1 VTRTG
6 SRPLTINEPSTNRLS
21 KKGLARLH
29 DSMEAHVAAGRL
41 PGLVTLVACG
51 DDVHIDMIGTPS
63 FVDETPLKRDAIF
76 RIASLTKPITA
87 VATMSLVEEG
97 LLRLEEPIDELVP
110 ELAGRRVL
118 RAIDAELDDTVPANR
133 PITLEDL
140 LSYRFGFGTV
150 MAPPDSYPIQ
160 RAEAD
165 LGLQSMGGPPWPPVA
180 HDVDGWIGALG
191 SLPLMCQPGEQ
202 WLYNTSGQVL
212 GVLLARACGQD
223 LASVLR
229 ERIFEPLGMVDTG
242 FTVPPEHLSRLTTFY
257 VPNPETGDLSVL
269 DDPAHSWWS
278 TPPSF
283 PDASGWLVSTIDDYW
298 SFVSMLLARGAP
310 QGAGSAPRGAP
321 QGAGSA
327 PRGAPQGAGSAKGGT
342 GQGERILSPATV
354 SLMTADRLTPAQR
367 DASRLFLG
375 EHGGWGLGLAVPATG
390 SSDRPLP
397 CGIGWDGGSGT
408 TWRSNPRSG
417 ATGILFTQ
425 RQATSPVP
433 PPVVEDFW
441 AGVNAA
447 TATL

>member
-1 VTRTG
+1 
-6 SRPLTINEPSTNRLS
+6 LTTNEPSTHYLS
-21 KKGLARLH
+21 RKGLARLH
-29 DSMEAHVAAGRL
+29 DSMAAHVAAGRL
-41 PGLVTLVACG
+41 PGLVTLVARG
-51 DDVHIDMIGTPS
+51 DDVHVDTVGTPS
-63 FVDETPLKRDAIF
+63 FVDDAPLARDAIF

-97 LLRLEEPIDELVP
+97 LLRLGEPIDELVP

-140 LSYRFGFGTV
+140 LSYRFGFGSV
-150 MAPPDSYPIQ
+150 MAPPGSYPIQ
-160 RAEAD
+160 RAEAE
-165 LGLQSMGGPPWPPVA
+165 LGLQSIGGPPWPPVA
-180 HDVDGWIGALG
+180 HDVDGWIAALG

-223 LASVLR
+223 VESVLR
-229 ERIFEPLGMVDTG
+229 ERIFEPLGMTGTG
-242 FTVPPEHLSRLTTFY
+242 FTVPTGQLHRLTTAY
-257 VPNPETGDLSVL
+257 RPDPETGDLSVL

-278 TPPSF
+278 APPSF

-298 SFVSMLLARGAP
+298 SFVSMLVA
-310 QGAGSAPRGAP
+310 
-321 QGAGSA
+321 
-327 PRGAPQGAGSAKGGT
+327 GGT
-342 GQGERILSPATV
+342 GRGERLLSPATV
-354 SLMTADRLTPAQR
+354 ALMTTDRLTSSQR
-367 DASRLFLG
+367 DASSLFLG

-390 SSDRPLP
+390 SPDQPLP
-397 CGIGWDGGSGT
+397 CGIGWEGGIGT

-417 ATGILFTQ
+417 VTGILFTQ
-425 RQATSPVP
+425 RQVTSPAP

-447 TATL
+447 TATHSAR